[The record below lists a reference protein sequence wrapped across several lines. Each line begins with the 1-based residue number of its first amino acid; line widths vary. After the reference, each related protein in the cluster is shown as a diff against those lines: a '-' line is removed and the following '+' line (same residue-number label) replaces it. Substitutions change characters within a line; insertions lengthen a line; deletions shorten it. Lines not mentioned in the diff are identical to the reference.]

1 MKNTKKKPLL
11 LFLPLL
17 LLAGVL
23 LLKRP
28 VGDQSGVEVME
39 ENRSAVVSTGS
50 LDTALLG
57 GGSLSESQSEVLSF
71 AGDVRLLQWE
81 VGENE
86 VVVQGQ
92 TLATVDKNSV
102 LSAISELSELMTKL
116 DKALESSRSDKGSTT
131 LTAPV
136 AGRIVAVYAE
146 AGDEVQSVVAEH
158 GSLLLL
164 SLDGRLSV
172 DIPAGTLAAGDALTL
187 RRADGSELDATVSE
201 VLEGI
206 ATVTVSD
213 ALCDYGESVTVL
225 NGDALL
231 GGGSLT
237 AHRPMGITGFNGT
250 VSAVYGK
257 IGAAVYKGQTLLTLR
272 DTDYAGEYESLLQK
286 RRTLEEQVEALYSLY
301 NAGALVA
308 PETGY
313 VSGLN
318 TAAVGLGNE
327 KSSGGSRSGFALPMN
342 SSGAQ
347 GRIVLLHSHFPG
359 SYTPEE
365 ESEAEPVETYP
376 LFGVVSAVDAEALT
390 LTLTMSDGSALTLPF
405 ADLQGKCGSVD
416 PASIAVGNLLL
427 LRFRTEDDTLYDC
440 TVYVPAGASEEK
452 PKESGGRSGGF
463 SFSGG
468 SQSSTVEE
476 TYIAK
481 ETELCT
487 LTVFDRVDIVLSVD
501 ELDIGSLYVGQSVEV
516 TLDALKGQVF
526 SAEIREIDPN
536 GSNSGGNTK
545 YSVTVSMERSRE
557 MLSGMNASV
566 RVPLATHDDL
576 LLLPAE
582 AIREDE
588 SGVYVYTAYD
598 EKNGYTGRTEITT
611 GLSDGEMVELHSGL
625 LPGDTVYYPFA
636 ESMEYTFTK

>member
-1 MKNTKKKPLL
+1 MEKTKRKPLL
-11 LFLPLL
+11 LLLPLL
-17 LLAGVL
+17 LLAGLL

-28 VGDQSGVEVME
+28 GGDQSGVEVRE
-39 ENRSAVVSTGS
+39 ENRSASVTTGS

-57 GGSLSESQSEVLSF
+57 GGSLSESQSEALSF

-102 LSAISELSELMTKL
+102 LAAISQLSELMTKL
-116 DKALESSRSDKGSTT
+116 DKALENSRSDKGSTT

-158 GSLLLL
+158 GALLLL

-172 DIPAGTLAAGDALTL
+172 DIPAGTLAAGDAVILC
-187 RRADGSELDATVSE
+187 RADGSALDATVSE
-201 VLEGI
+201 LSEGI

-231 GGGSLT
+231 GGGTLT

-257 IGAAVYKGQTLLTLR
+257 LGAAVYKGQTLLTLR
-272 DTDYAGEYESLLQK
+272 NTDYAGEYESLLQK
-286 RRTLEEQVEALYSLY
+286 RRTLEQQVEALYSLY
-301 NAGALVA
+301 NAGALLA

-327 KSSGGSRSGFALPMN
+327 KSSGGSRSGFALPMR
-342 SSGAQ
+342 SSYEK
-347 GRIVLLHSHFPG
+347 GRVVLLSGFIPTEP
-359 SYTPEE
+359 TPPAEE
-365 ESEAEPVETYP
+365 ETVETYT
-376 LFGVVSAVDAEALT
+376 LYATVSAVDMESGTIALT
-390 LTLTMSDGSALTLPF
+390 LTDGSTLTLSL
-405 ADLQGKCGSVD
+405 AELAEKCQISD
-416 PASIAVGNLLL
+416 AKALAVGNLLQ
-427 LRFRTEDDTLYDC
+427 LRFRTEDDTLYGAA
-440 TVYVPAGASEEK
+440 VYVPYSHEEQK
-452 PKESGGRSGGF
+452 IPSGGYSYRAA
-463 SFSGG
+463 
-468 SQSSTVEE
+468 QTPTVEE

-481 ETELCT
+481 ETALCT

-526 SAEIREIDPN
+526 SAEISEIDPN

-545 YSVTVSMERSRE
+545 YSVTVTMERSRE

-566 RVPLATHDDL
+566 RVPLASHEGL

-582 AIREDE
+582 AIQEDGD
-588 SGVYVYTAYD
+588 GVFVYTAYD
-598 EKNGYTGRTEITT
+598 EKSGYGGRREITT
-611 GLSDGEMVELHSGL
+611 GLSDGEMVELRAGL
-625 LPGDTVYYPFA
+625 SDGDTVYYPFA